1 MEKHEE
7 IPRYKDSVWFKK
19 KGGGSNSISPGDRGK
34 QERTLTF
41 SLLKGTHDDP

>member
-19 KGGGSNSISPGDRGK
+19 KGGGATPFLLETEASKRG
-34 QERTLTF
+34 R
-41 SLLKGTHDDP
+41 

>member
-1 MEKHEE
+1 M
-7 IPRYKDSVWFKK
+7 KK
-19 KGGGSNSISPGDRGK
+19 FQGIRTLFGLKKRGGGSNSISPGDRGK